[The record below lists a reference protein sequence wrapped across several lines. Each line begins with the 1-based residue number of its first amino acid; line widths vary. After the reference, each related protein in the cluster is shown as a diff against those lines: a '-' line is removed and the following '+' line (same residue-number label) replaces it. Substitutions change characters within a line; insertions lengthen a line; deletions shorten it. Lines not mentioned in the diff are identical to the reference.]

1 MSSPRPPGRGDA
13 LRILA
18 EAGIELKRS
27 LGQHLVV
34 DPNTVERIARL
45 ARIGP
50 GDHVLEIGP
59 GAGSLTLALA
69 ATGAEVLAVEID
81 RRLAALARTVVGE
94 RARIVEGDALE
105 VDFSQLLLGA
115 SPWVLVANLPYNVA
129 ATIVLRLLELVPEVA
144 RMLVM
149 VQREVGERLVS
160 QPGTRAYGAVT
171 VRVAYFAT
179 ARLAG
184 RVSPEVFHPRPKVD
198 SLLVELARRA
208 SPAVDARLASYGEI
222 LELVR
227 AGFAGRRK
235 MLRRSLAGLVP
246 PEAFSAAGIDPTDRA
261 ERLDVRDWGKLA
273 ACRRSLTSG
282 RSPS

>member
-1 MSSPRPPGRGDA
+1 VSSPRPPGRGDA

-261 ERLDVRDWGKLA
+261 ERLDVLDWGKLA

>member
-1 MSSPRPPGRGDA
+1 MSSPRPLGRGDA

-18 EAGIELKRS
+18 EEGIELKRS

-34 DPNTVERIARL
+34 DPNTLERIARL
-45 ARIGP
+45 ARVGP

-59 GAGSLTLALA
+59 GAGSLTLALV
-69 ATGAEVLAVEID
+69 ATGARVVAVEID
-81 RRLAALARTVVGE
+81 RRLAALARAVVGE

-105 VDFSQLLLGA
+105 LDFAELLSGA
-115 SPWVLVANLPYNVA
+115 APWTLVANLPYNVA
-129 ATIVLRLLELVPEVA
+129 ATIVLRLLELAPQVR

-149 VQREVGERLVS
+149 VQREVGERLAA
-160 QPGTRAYGAVT
+160 QPGTKAYGAVT

-184 RVSPEVFHPRPKVD
+184 RVSAEVFHPRPNVD
-198 SLLVELARRA
+198 SALVDLVRRDL
-208 SPAVDARLASYGEI
+208 PAVEEALASYPEI
-222 LELVR
+222 VELVR

-235 MLRRSLAGLVP
+235 MLRRSLAALVP
-246 PEAFSAAGIDPTDRA
+246 PEAYRAAGIDPTSRA
-261 ERLDVRDWGKLA
+261 EQLDVVAWGKLA
-273 ACRRSLTSG
+273 GCRRSLTSR

>member
-13 LRILA
+13 LSILA

-81 RRLAALARTVVGE
+81 RRLAALARRVVGE

-261 ERLDVRDWGKLA
+261 ERLDVLDWGKLA

>member
-261 ERLDVRDWGKLA
+261 ERLDVLDWGKLA

>member
-13 LRILA
+13 LSILA

-261 ERLDVRDWGKLA
+261 ERLDVLDWGKLA